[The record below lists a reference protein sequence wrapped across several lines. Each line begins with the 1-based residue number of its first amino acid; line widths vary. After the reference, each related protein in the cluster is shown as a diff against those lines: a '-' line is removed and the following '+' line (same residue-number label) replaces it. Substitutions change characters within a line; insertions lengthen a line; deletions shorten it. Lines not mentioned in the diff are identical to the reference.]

1 MEELR
6 VLSKIEVRT
15 GRLDWSFKTHAYL
28 ISDWKFWLFWSKVDG
43 NSLAGS
49 DKWKAIYATLLIS
62 AVVFLFTGAKKEAQ
76 IAKVAAGY
84 DLLREKINGK
94 QNCLY
99 T

>member
-6 VLSKIEVRT
+6 VLSKVRR
-15 GRLDWSFKTHAYL
+15 GRLDRSFKTHAYL
-28 ISDWKFWLFWSKVDG
+28 KSDWKFWLFWSKVIVLPVLT
-43 NSLAGS
+43 NEKRSMLR
-49 DKWKAIYATLLIS
+49 LLIS
-62 AVVFLFTGAKKEAQ
+62 AVVFLLTGAKKEAQ

-94 QNCLY
+94 QDCLY

>member
-1 MEELR
+1 MTENFDYFDQKWMGI
-6 VLSKIEVRT
+6 VLPVLTNEKRSMPR
-15 GRLDWSFKTHAYL
+15 
-28 ISDWKFWLFWSKVDG
+28 
-43 NSLAGS
+43 
-49 DKWKAIYATLLIS
+49 LLIS
-62 AVVFLFTGAKKEAQ
+62 AVVFLLTGAKKEAQ